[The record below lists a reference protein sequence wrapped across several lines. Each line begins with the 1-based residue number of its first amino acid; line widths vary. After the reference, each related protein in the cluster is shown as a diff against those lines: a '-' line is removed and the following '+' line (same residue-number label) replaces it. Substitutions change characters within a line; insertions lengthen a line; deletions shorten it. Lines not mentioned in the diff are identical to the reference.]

1 MPDPTTN
8 EHTSRT
14 QIRMPDRLHD
24 ELDETGNISA
34 YLREAARERLH
45 RYRQAR
51 ETLRTSG
58 WDTSDLK
65 AVMDVLNGTM
75 TTFSVPLGEQIA
87 ASMEDAAKLNGVH
100 ERRGIDRERWDTL
113 TEQVREREPIARSL
127 NALASEYWGEARAH
141 VEL

>member
-14 QIRMPDRLHD
+14 QIRMPEWLHK

-51 ETLRTSG
+51 ETLHASG
-58 WDTSDLK
+58 WSTSDLK
-65 AVMDVLNGTM
+65 AVMDVLNSTM

-87 ASMEDAAKLNGVH
+87 ASMEDAAELNDVH
-100 ERRGIDRERWDTL
+100 ERHGIDRDRWDTL

-127 NALASEYWGEARAH
+127 SALATEYWGEARAH

>member
-1 MPDPTTN
+1 MPDSTTN

-14 QIRMPDRLHD
+14 QIRMPDQLH
-24 ELDETGNISA
+24 EQLKETGNASA
-34 YLREAARERLH
+34 YLRQTARERLH

-51 ETLRTSG
+51 ETLRASG
-58 WDTSDLK
+58 GDTSDLK

-87 ASMEDAAKLNGVH
+87 ASMEDAAKLNGTH
-100 ERRGIDRERWDTL
+100 ERHGIDRERWDTL

-127 NALASEYWGEARAH
+127 NALATEYWGEARAH